1 MAEMDLMLPEGLHQ
15 EIAEAN
21 HGKFVFVPLERGYGV
36 TVGNALRRVLLSSM
50 PGASIVAARFD
61 GVAHEFSTISGVK
74 EELPEVVLNLKQVR
88 LRFDDTETDR
98 AFVYLRAEGKT
109 DVKASDLDVPASLT
123 LLTPDIPIATL
134 TSKKSRLYAELVV
147 VKGRGYVPA
156 DDLPKAGY
164 PAGTVFLD
172 GIFSPVT
179 KVNFRVE
186 NVRVKARTDY
196 EKLILDVWTDGTME
210 PKDAILNAANFL
222 RESID
227 RLSVEAQEP
236 FGKRTTKFEE
246 RERTRL
252 FLLKTLDFLEP
263 SKRTAN
269 CLRDA
274 GIETIADLVSRTEEG
289 MLEIKNFGEK
299 SLAEIK
305 EKLSKFNL
313 EFGMEISEYL
323 QDEGF

>member
-1 MAEMDLMLPEGLHQ
+1 MLPEGLYQ
-15 EIAEAN
+15 EVEGEN
-21 HGKFVFVPLERGYGV
+21 YGEFVFVPLERGYGV

-61 GVAHEFSTISGVK
+61 GVAHEFSTIPGVK
-74 EELPEVVLNLKQVR
+74 EELPEVILNLKRVKF
-88 LRFDDTETDR
+88 RFDDPETDR

-109 DVKASDLDVPASLT
+109 DVTAADLDVPASLS
-123 LLTPDIPIATL
+123 LLNPDISLATL
-134 TSKKSRLYAELVV
+134 TAKKSRLYAELVV
-147 VKGRGYVPA
+147 VRGRGYVPA
-156 DDLPKAGY
+156 DDLPKSGY

-196 EKLILDVWTDGTME
+196 EKLVLQVWTDGTMA
-210 PKDAILNAANFL
+210 PKDSILKAASFL
-222 RESID
+222 REATD
-227 RLSVEAQEP
+227 RLFAELSEP

-274 GIETIADLVSRTEEG
+274 GIETIADLVSRTESE

-313 EFGMEISEYL
+313 EFGMEIVEYL
-323 QDEGF
+323 QEENL

>member
-1 MAEMDLMLPEGLHQ
+1 
-15 EIAEAN
+15 
-21 HGKFVFVPLERGYGV
+21 
-36 TVGNALRRVLLSSM
+36 
-50 PGASIVAARFD
+50 
-61 GVAHEFSTISGVK
+61 
-74 EELPEVVLNLKQVR
+74 
-88 LRFDDTETDR
+88 
-98 AFVYLRAEGKT
+98 
-109 DVKASDLDVPASLT
+109 
-123 LLTPDIPIATL
+123 
-134 TSKKSRLYAELVV
+134 
-147 VKGRGYVPA
+147 
-156 DDLPKAGY
+156 
-164 PAGTVFLD
+164 
-172 GIFSPVT
+172 
-179 KVNFRVE
+179 
-186 NVRVKARTDY
+186 
-196 EKLILDVWTDGTME
+196 
-210 PKDAILNAANFL
+210 
-222 RESID
+222 
-227 RLSVEAQEP
+227 VEAAEP